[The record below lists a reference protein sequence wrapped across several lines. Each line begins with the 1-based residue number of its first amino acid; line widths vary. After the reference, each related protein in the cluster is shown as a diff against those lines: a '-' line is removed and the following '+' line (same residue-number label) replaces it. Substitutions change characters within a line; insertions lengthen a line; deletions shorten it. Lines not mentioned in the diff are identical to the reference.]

1 MGTGLL
7 GAFPHTKKARF
18 ESRFKIATIFAR
30 VHTGRKKA
38 RFESRLFFY
47 ACPHTGRKI
56 ATQIAP
62 VRASC
67 ACVLFVNRQRTQ
79 TAERPPCMMGYKKP
93 VRFSFTVLTHF
104 AQKIVAIISNNRDY
118 FQKDAL
124 LVIIATFLSPH
135 IKIKIVALIWVALR
149 IATQISATI
158 WVSGN
163 GPNVNMSVNCIFAM
177 SYSLLHLCFVNIYV
191 NCIFW
196 PQEKCD
202 SQFHISGICVRV
214 NVLWIFVN
222 TIFPWKLMF
231 WFICFMG
238 GGGQIILLIVLV

>member
-1 MGTGLL
+1 MENRQNVRKVRKEYLIPWRGNPALSWSI

-18 ESRFKIATIFAR
+18 ESRFKSRLFLRVSTQAEKSAIWIATIF
-30 VHTGRKKA
+30 
-38 RFESRLFFY
+38 Y
-47 ACPHTGRKI
+47 ACPRTGRKI

-124 LVIIATFLSPH
+124 LV
-135 IKIKIVALIWVALR
+135 
-149 IATQISATI
+149 
-158 WVSGN
+158 
-163 GPNVNMSVNCIFAM
+163 
-177 SYSLLHLCFVNIYV
+177 
-191 NCIFW
+191 
-196 PQEKCD
+196 
-202 SQFHISGICVRV
+202 VR
-214 NVLWIFVN
+214 
-222 TIFPWKLMF
+222 
-231 WFICFMG
+231 G
-238 GGGQIILLIVLV
+238 ARSESH

>member
-1 MGTGLL
+1 MHSHTLKKRDL
-7 GAFPHTKKARF
+7 NRDSNRDYFCACPHRP
-18 ESRFKIATIFAR
+18 
-30 VHTGRKKA
+30 KKA

-118 FQKDAL
+118 LKKRRTISGARIAIRIAL
-124 LVIIATFLSPH
+124 IIATFLSPH

-158 WVSGN
+158 
-163 GPNVNMSVNCIFAM
+163 
-177 SYSLLHLCFVNIYV
+177 
-191 NCIFW
+191 
-196 PQEKCD
+196 
-202 SQFHISGICVRV
+202 
-214 NVLWIFVN
+214 
-222 TIFPWKLMF
+222 
-231 WFICFMG
+231 
-238 GGGQIILLIVLV
+238 

>member
-1 MGTGLL
+1 MHSHTLKKRDL
-7 GAFPHTKKARF
+7 NRDSNRDYFCACPHRP
-18 ESRFKIATIFAR
+18 
-30 VHTGRKKA
+30 KKA

-124 LVIIATFLSPH
+124 LV
-135 IKIKIVALIWVALR
+135 
-149 IATQISATI
+149 
-158 WVSGN
+158 
-163 GPNVNMSVNCIFAM
+163 
-177 SYSLLHLCFVNIYV
+177 
-191 NCIFW
+191 
-196 PQEKCD
+196 
-202 SQFHISGICVRV
+202 VR
-214 NVLWIFVN
+214 
-222 TIFPWKLMF
+222 
-231 WFICFMG
+231 G
-238 GGGQIILLIVLV
+238 SRSESH

>member
-1 MGTGLL
+1 MRCDKHKEDVINKQEWQEQNTGLWIRKTEHL
-7 GAFPHTKKARF
+7 HKSQYYMHIKMTIGAFPHTKKARF
-18 ESRFKIATIFAR
+18 ESRFK
-30 VHTGRKKA
+30 
-38 RFESRLFFY
+38 SRLFLRVSTQAEKKRDLNRDYFFY

-124 LVIIATFLSPH
+124 LV
-135 IKIKIVALIWVALR
+135 
-149 IATQISATI
+149 
-158 WVSGN
+158 
-163 GPNVNMSVNCIFAM
+163 
-177 SYSLLHLCFVNIYV
+177 
-191 NCIFW
+191 
-196 PQEKCD
+196 
-202 SQFHISGICVRV
+202 VR
-214 NVLWIFVN
+214 
-222 TIFPWKLMF
+222 
-231 WFICFMG
+231 G
-238 GGGQIILLIVLV
+238 SRSESH